1 MAKSKDKYD
10 PTTYL
15 KPAAP
20 AEAPAAYTPT
30 TNTVGSYQPIK
41 NTVGSYQPIKNTVS
55 PYVAGTYKSQYQNQI
70 DAGREQLTNWQYDPM
85 KDASYQALAKV
96 YGARGNLAAKN
107 TLADA
112 ASLNGGYGTSYAVSA
127 AQQARNTYNQELA
140 SLIPDLEQAAFNKA
154 QVAYNT
160 WRDADEIAY
169 GRFRDTEGDRQ
180 WKYQQDY
187 QAYRD
192 RESDNQFSYNT
203 RYNAYRDAVADSQWK
218 YQQDY
223 NAYRDRESDN
233 QFKYQ
238 QNYQRYQ
245 DALSQY
251 QWARNYDLDLYQM
264 KQASSGGGGGG
275 GGGRRRSGGGGGGYS
290 SGSSGGSGFDAK
302 GAWDAAQSA
311 INGLFSGGGSKS
323 GTFASGILKSSG
335 NTASSTVSKLKKK

>member
-1 MAKSKDKYD
+1 MAKTKDKYD
-10 PTTYL
+10 PTTYM
-15 KPAAP
+15 KPTAP
-20 AEAPAAYTPT
+20 TDPG
-30 TNTVGSYQPIK
+30 N
-41 NTVGSYQPIKNTVS
+41 
-55 PYVAGTYKSQYQNQI
+55 YKSIGEYKSIANNVQPYQVGKYNSKYANQVAQSR
-70 DAGREQLTNWQYDPM
+70 DQLTNWQYDPM
-85 KDASYQALAKV
+85 QDASYQALAKV

-154 QVAYNT
+154 QVAYNA
-160 WRDADEIAY
+160 WRDADETDY
-169 GRFRDTEGDRQ
+169 GRFRDTESDRQ
-180 WKYQQDY
+180 WKYQMDY
-187 QAYRD
+187 QNWRD
-192 RESDNQFSYNT
+192 RESDNQ
-203 RYNAYRDAVADSQWK
+203 WK
-218 YQQDY
+218 YSQAMQ
-223 NAYRDRESDN
+223 DN

-251 QWARNYDLDLYQM
+251 QWAKNYDLDLYQM
-264 KQASSGGGGGG
+264 KHASSGGGGGG

-311 INGLFSGGGSKS
+311 INGMFSGGGSKS